1 MKTRRATSTV
11 LILLTGCLLLAAQEA
26 AQETTAAKTQ
36 TKEETTPSIQ
46 AKPLFKYDAGGRRDP
61 FKDLLGGRDVREV
74 SGAGGTQTYVE
85 DLILIGIVKDP
96 KGFTA
101 ILGTAQGFPF
111 FAKVGDK
118 FSDGYLISVTE
129 NQAVFRKTHERG
141 VPLMRPRD
149 IVKEINPEER

>member
-1 MKTRRATSTV
+1 MKTRRAALTV
-11 LILLTGCLLLAAQEA
+11 LILMSGCLLLAAQEA
-26 AQETTAAKTQ
+26 AKETTAAKTQ
-36 TKEETTPSIQ
+36 AKEETTPAIQ
-46 AKPLFKYDAGGRRDP
+46 AKPLFRYDTGGRRDP

-74 SGAGGTQTYVE
+74 SGAGGPQTYVE

-101 ILGTAQGFPF
+101 ILGTTQGFPF

-118 FSDGYLISVTE
+118 FSDGYLISITE